1 MKELAS
7 PSSPSSPSSMSILDR
22 IQANFSRVTLRG
34 GHAQDDGDGSQGPA
48 EFLLAYLVDILRTDF
63 IPSVYV
69 ECSHRNE
76 AVATGMAG
84 SSHKHTVASYLVA
97 QHTIDLVKDMFEW
110 CEKAPVIMC
119 DLIGIL
125 ENSLGKIAE
134 SLQSQACSVGAHGG
148 APGSVGTT
156 DAPGRD
162 ARPLQAVQMA
172 RDPKVSHMMAQ
183 EPIATLVG
191 GPEWFVCRDTTATM
205 DSFLT
210 SAIASGFAL
219 GRQVLPEELVK
230 CFVDLLPVER
240 SSLILLSNNGGAI
253 KSLISIAV
261 IGQTAELIANGMYEA
276 VGVFSERTH
285 RRNKDERGTRGT
297 ATVQGPKF
305 VGLVDV
311 ANRFRAVAGLC
322 ARLLRIE
329 AMLTVTFAMR
339 FLLDDAS
346 MIKPEDTSGTSA
358 TDGGTVDVPHDVQ
371 RDVALVAP
379 KLATMDEVLSNHLPI
394 SLRQYIFGSLQ
405 NFVGKAVAQMKGADD
420 DRRAAVVARA
430 LAEAI
435 EPVIRGDGGFGENFD
450 KEFQQT

>member
-1 MKELAS
+1 MTTSLLHA
-7 PSSPSSPSSMSILDR
+7 SSPCPY
-22 IQANFSRVTLRG
+22 A
-34 GHAQDDGDGSQGPA
+34 
-48 EFLLAYLVDILRTDF
+48 
-63 IPSVYV
+63 
-69 ECSHRNE
+69 
-76 AVATGMAG
+76 
-84 SSHKHTVASYLVA
+84 
-97 QHTIDLVKDMFEW
+97 
-110 CEKAPVIMC
+110 
-119 DLIGIL
+119 
-125 ENSLGKIAE
+125 
-134 SLQSQACSVGAHGG
+134 
-148 APGSVGTT
+148 
-156 DAPGRD
+156 
-162 ARPLQAVQMA
+162 
-172 RDPKVSHMMAQ
+172 
-183 EPIATLVG
+183 
-191 GPEWFVCRDTTATM
+191 
-205 DSFLT
+205 
-210 SAIASGFAL
+210 
-219 GRQVLPEELVK
+219 
-230 CFVDLLPVER
+230 
-240 SSLILLSNNGGAI
+240 
-253 KSLISIAV
+253 
-261 IGQTAELIANGMYEA
+261 AELIANGMYEA